1 MRRPTFGQLY
11 EAFKNANRSLPDK
24 LKLRQSTASKG
35 RKRKRKATE
44 SATVPTPVNLSYEE
58 KGKTFV

>member
-1 MRRPTFGQLY
+1 MRRPTSGHLY
-11 EAFKNANRSLPDK
+11 EAFKNANRSLPDE

-35 RKRKRKATE
+35 RKRKAAE

-58 KGKTFV
+58 KGKTFI